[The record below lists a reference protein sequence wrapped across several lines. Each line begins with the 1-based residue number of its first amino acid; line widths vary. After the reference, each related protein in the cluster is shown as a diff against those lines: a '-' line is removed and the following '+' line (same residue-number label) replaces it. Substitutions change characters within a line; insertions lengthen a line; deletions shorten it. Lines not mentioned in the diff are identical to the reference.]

1 MAVVV
6 HIPAALREFT
16 DGAAR
21 VVLDGTPSTAREA
34 LVRLGERHPG
44 VCERVL
50 DEQGGVRPHVNVFV
64 GVESIRWTGG
74 LATALP
80 DGAELSIVPAV
91 SGG

>member
-6 HIPAALREFT
+6 HIPSDLREFT
-16 DGAAR
+16 GGASR
-21 VVLDGTPSTAREA
+21 VILDGSPSTAREA
-34 LVRLGERHPG
+34 LALLTARHPG
-44 VCERVL
+44 VRDRVF
-50 DEQGGVRPHVNVFV
+50 DEQGEVRPHVNVFV
-64 GVESIRWTGG
+64 GVESIRLAGG